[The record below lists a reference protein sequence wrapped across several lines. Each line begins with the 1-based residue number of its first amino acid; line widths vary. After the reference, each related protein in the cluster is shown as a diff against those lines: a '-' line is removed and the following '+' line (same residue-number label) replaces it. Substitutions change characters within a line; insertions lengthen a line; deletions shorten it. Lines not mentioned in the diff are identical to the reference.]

1 MLGKTIEGEEK
12 KKKSLDSLNP
22 FPFCP
27 IPLLPFIAKPPKKS
41 SLHPVSNPFL
51 LLFFEVF
58 HLLMTTKTALIK
70 VSNDIHNV
78 KFNSQFS
85 WKGFLF
91 VWFSA
96 IFQAARG
103 SPDLWTVL
111 HKRLV
116 NE

>member
-1 MLGKTIEGEEK
+1 MLGKTIEGKE
-12 KKKSLDSLNP
+12 KKSLDSLNP

-27 IPLLPFIAKPPKKS
+27 IRLLPFIAKPPKKS

-51 LLFFEVF
+51 LLSFEVF
-58 HLLMTTKTALIK
+58 QLLMTTKTALIK

-85 WKGFLF
+85 WKGFLSVLF
-91 VWFSA
+91 NA

-103 SPDLWTVL
+103 RPDLWTVL
-111 HKRLV
+111 HKHLV